1 LIKLMELVNI
11 FYIILLASASGLC
24 IALIIYLYR
33 ITRSISKIEIDIK
46 DLTNQ
51 IKPLIASTTN
61 LSEKLNFISD
71 EAKQPIIIVKEVIE
85 DIKDRIDVIL
95 DFEEKLRKGVEGPLT
110 KLLNTLSGVSNGVN
124 AFWDSYKRR

>member
-1 LIKLMELVNI
+1 MELVYI

-33 ITRSISKIEIDIK
+33 ITSSVGKIEIEIR
-46 DLTNQ
+46 DLTDQ
-51 IKPLIASTTN
+51 IKPLIASTTS

-71 EAKQPIIIVKEVIE
+71 EAKKPIIIVKEVVE

-95 DFEEKLRKGVEGPLT
+95 DFEERLRKSVEGPLT
-110 KLLNTLSGVSNGVN
+110 KFLNTFPGISNGIN

>member
-1 LIKLMELVNI
+1 MELVNI

-24 IALIIYLYR
+24 IALIISLYR
-33 ITRSISKIEIDIK
+33 ITRSVGKIEIDIR

-51 IKPLIASTTN
+51 IKPLIASTIN

-71 EAKQPIIIVKEVIE
+71 EAKQPIIIVKEVVE

-95 DFEEKLRKGVEGPLT
+95 EFEEKLRKGVEGPLT
-110 KLLNTLSGVSNGVN
+110 KLLNSLSGISNGIN
-124 AFWDSYKRR
+124 AFWDNYKRRL

>member
-1 LIKLMELVNI
+1 MDLVNI

-24 IALIIYLYR
+24 ISLIIYLYR
-33 ITRSISKIEIDIK
+33 ITRSVSKIEIDIK

-71 EAKQPIIIVKEVIE
+71 EAKQPIIIVKEIVE
-85 DIKDRIDVIL
+85 DIKDRINVIL
-95 DFEEKLRKGVEGPLT
+95 EYEEKIRKGVEGPLT
-110 KLLNTLSGVSNGVN
+110 KLLNSVSGISNGVN

>member
-1 LIKLMELVNI
+1 MELVNI

-24 IALIIYLYR
+24 IALIIGLFR
-33 ITRSISKIEIDIK
+33 ITRSVGKIEIDIK
-46 DLTNQ
+46 DLTDQ

-95 DFEEKLRKGVEGPLT
+95 EFEEKLRKGVEGPLT
-110 KLLNTLSGVSNGVN
+110 KLLNTLSGISNGAN

>member
-1 LIKLMELVNI
+1 MELVNI
-11 FYIILLASASGLC
+11 FYIILLASSSGLC

-33 ITRSISKIEIDIK
+33 ITRSVSKIETDIK
-46 DLTNQ
+46 DLTEQ

-71 EAKQPIIIVKEVIE
+71 EAKQPIIIVKELVE
-85 DIKDRIDVIL
+85 DIKDRINIIL
-95 DFEEKLRKGVEGPLT
+95 EFEEKLRKGVEGPLT
-110 KLLNTLSGVSNGVN
+110 KLLNSVSGISNGVN

>member
-1 LIKLMELVNI
+1 MELVNI
-11 FYIILLASASGLC
+11 FYIILLASAWGLC
-24 IALIIYLYR
+24 IALIISLYR
-33 ITRSISKIEIDIK
+33 ITRSVGRIEIDIR

-95 DFEEKLRKGVEGPLT
+95 DFEEKLRKGVEGPLS
-110 KLLNTLSGVSNGVN
+110 KFLNTLSGISNGLK
-124 AFWDSYKRR
+124 AFWNSYGRR

>member
-1 LIKLMELVNI
+1 MELVNI
-11 FYIILLASASGLC
+11 FYIILLASSSGLC

-33 ITRSISKIEIDIK
+33 ITRSVSKIEIDIK
-46 DLTNQ
+46 DLTDQ

-71 EAKQPIIIVKEVIE
+71 EAKQPIIIVKEVVE
-85 DIKDRIDVIL
+85 DIKDRINVIL
-95 DFEEKLRKGVEGPLT
+95 EYEEKIRKGVEGPLT
-110 KLLNTLSGVSNGVN
+110 KLLNSVSGISNGVN

>member
-1 LIKLMELVNI
+1 MELVNI

-33 ITRSISKIEIDIK
+33 ITRSVGKIEIDIR
-46 DLTNQ
+46 DITNQ

-71 EAKQPIIIVKEVIE
+71 EAKKPIIIVKEVVE
-85 DIKDRIDVIL
+85 DIKDRINVIL
-95 DFEEKLRKGVEGPLT
+95 EFEEKLRKGVEGPLT
-110 KLLNTLSGVSNGVN
+110 KLLNSISGISNGIN
-124 AFWDSYKRR
+124 TFWDSYKRRF

>member
-1 LIKLMELVNI
+1 MELVNI
-11 FYIILLASASGLC
+11 FYIILLASSSGLC

-33 ITRSISKIEIDIK
+33 ITRSVNKIELDIK
-46 DLTNQ
+46 DLTRQ

-71 EAKQPIIIVKEVIE
+71 EAKQPIIIVKEVVK

-95 DFEEKLRKGVEGPLT
+95 EFEEKLRKGVEGPLT
-110 KLLNTLSGVSNGVN
+110 KLLNSLSGISNGIN
-124 AFWDSYKRR
+124 AFWDSYKRRL

>member
-1 LIKLMELVNI
+1 MELVNI
-11 FYIILLASASGLC
+11 FYIILLASSSGLC

-33 ITRSISKIEIDIK
+33 ITRSVTKIEIDIK
-46 DLTNQ
+46 DLTHQ

-71 EAKQPIIIVKEVIE
+71 EAKQPIIIVKEIVE

-95 DFEEKLRKGVEGPLT
+95 EFEDKLRKGVEGPLT
-110 KLLNTLSGVSNGVN
+110 KILNSISGISNGIN
-124 AFWDSYKRR
+124 AFWDSYKRRS

>member
-1 LIKLMELVNI
+1 MELVNI
-11 FYIILLASASGLC
+11 IYIILLASASGLC
-24 IALIIYLYR
+24 IALIFALYR
-33 ITRSISKIEIDIK
+33 ITRSIGKIEIDIR

-71 EAKQPIIIVKEVIE
+71 EAKQPIIIVKEVVE

-95 DFEEKLRKGVEGPLT
+95 EFEDKLRKGVEGPLT
-110 KLLNTLSGVSNGVN
+110 KLLNSISGISNGIN
-124 AFWDSYKRR
+124 AFWDSYKRRF

>member
-1 LIKLMELVNI
+1 MELVNI
-11 FYIILLASASGLC
+11 FYIILLASSSGLC

-33 ITRSISKIEIDIK
+33 ITRSVNKIEIDIK
-46 DLTNQ
+46 DLIDQ

-71 EAKQPIIIVKEVIE
+71 EAKQPIIIVKEVVE

-95 DFEEKLRKGVEGPLT
+95 EFEEKLRKGVEGPLT
-110 KLLNTLSGVSNGVN
+110 KLLNSLSGISNGIN
-124 AFWDSYKRR
+124 AFWDSYKRRL

>member
-1 LIKLMELVNI
+1 MQLVNI
-11 FYIILLASASGLC
+11 FYIILLASSSGLC

-33 ITRSISKIEIDIK
+33 ITRSFNKIEIDIK
-46 DLTNQ
+46 DLTDQ

-71 EAKQPIIIVKEVIE
+71 QAKQPIIMVKEVVE

-95 DFEEKLRKGVEGPLT
+95 EFEEKLRKGVEGPLT
-110 KLLNTLSGVSNGVN
+110 KLLNSISGISNGIN
-124 AFWDSYKRR
+124 AFWDSYKRRL

>member
-1 LIKLMELVNI
+1 MELVNI
-11 FYIILLASASGLC
+11 FYLILLASASGLC
-24 IALIIYLYR
+24 IALIISLYR
-33 ITRSISKIEIDIK
+33 ITRSVGKIEIDIR

-71 EAKQPIIIVKEVIE
+71 EAKQPIIIVKEMVE

-95 DFEEKLRKGVEGPLT
+95 EFEEKLRKGVEGPLS
-110 KLLNTLSGVSNGVN
+110 KLLNSLSGISNGVN
-124 AFWDSYKRR
+124 AFWDTYKRRL

>member
-1 LIKLMELVNI
+1 MELVNI
-11 FYIILLASASGLC
+11 FYIILLASSSGLC

-33 ITRSISKIEIDIK
+33 ITRSVNKIELDIK
-46 DLTNQ
+46 DLTRQ

-71 EAKQPIIIVKEVIE
+71 EAKQPIIIVKEVVE

-95 DFEEKLRKGVEGPLT
+95 EFEEKLRKGVEGPLT
-110 KLLNTLSGVSNGVN
+110 KLLNSLSGISNGIN
-124 AFWDSYKRR
+124 AFWDSYKRRS

>member
-1 LIKLMELVNI
+1 MQLVNI

-33 ITRSISKIEIDIK
+33 ITRSVGKIEIDIR
-46 DLTNQ
+46 DITNQ

-71 EAKQPIIIVKEVIE
+71 EAKQPIIIVKEVVE
-85 DIKDRIDVIL
+85 DIKDRIDIIL
-95 DFEEKLRKGVEGPLT
+95 EFEEKLRKGVEGPLT
-110 KLLNTLSGVSNGVN
+110 KFLNTLSGIRNGLK
-124 AFWDSYKRR
+124 AFGNSYGRR

>member
-1 LIKLMELVNI
+1 MELVNI
-11 FYIILLASASGLC
+11 FYIILLASSSGLC
-24 IALIIYLYR
+24 IALIIYFYR
-33 ITRSISKIEIDIK
+33 ITISVKKIEIDIR

-71 EAKQPIIIVKEVIE
+71 EAKQPIVLVREVVE

-95 DFEEKLRKGVEGPLT
+95 AFEEKLRKGVEGPLS
-110 KLLNTLSGVSNGVN
+110 KLLNSLSGISNGVN
-124 AFWDSYKRR
+124 AFWDTYKRRL